1 MIKIRKG
8 VFETNSSSTHSMI
21 ICSKEDYEALE
32 AGKLF
37 IKLWSERLITYED
50 AIKELR
56 EYVDDD
62 CKIDELAE
70 DKIAELL
77 YEHDIAESLDRFY
90 DDEYLESFSEDY
102 ETPHGDKIVVF
113 GKYGRDG

>member
-1 MIKIRKG
+1 MISIRKG
-8 VFETNSSSTHSMI
+8 VFETNSSSTHSII

-37 IKLWSERLITYED
+37 IRLWSEELITYED

-62 CKIDELAE
+62 CKIDELPDE
-70 DKIAELL
+70 KIAELL

-90 DDEYLESFSEDY
+90 DDEYLEGFSTEY
-102 ETPHGDKIVVF
+102 KTLHGDEIVVF
-113 GKYGRDG
+113 GKYGREG